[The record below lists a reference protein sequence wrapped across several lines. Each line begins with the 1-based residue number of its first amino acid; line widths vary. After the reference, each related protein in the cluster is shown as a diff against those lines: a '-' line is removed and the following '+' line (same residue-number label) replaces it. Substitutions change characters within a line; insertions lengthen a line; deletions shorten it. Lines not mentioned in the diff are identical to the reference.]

1 MQRSFRQVVRDGVF
15 SQVILPELV
24 DVQGK
29 RQVACLV
36 DLAGPHSLASWALV
50 TFSEAKLGW

>member
-29 RQVACLV
+29 RVACLV
-36 DLAGPHSLASWALV
+36 DLAGPHSLASWTLV